1 MKIKKVTVNNRK
13 KAFELVTTKGEFD
26 FPFSRLRLKPT
37 DAHPINDAFVDKE
50 LGSQAFTYILTSG
63 KEDSVH
69 VDQVLEYNKAPDYM
83 RKTLLYKL
91 TLQAQKMIEARGVSK
106 RELVRRLHTSPTQLY
121 RLLDQSFYGKTLD
134 QMVRLLSVLDCPIDV
149 TFEKIA

>member
-13 KAFELVTTKGEFD
+13 KAFELVTTKGDFD

-37 DAHPINDAFVDKE
+37 EAHPIKEAYVDKE
-50 LGSQAFTYILTSG
+50 IGSQGFTYTLASG
-63 KEDSVH
+63 KEDTIH
-69 VDQVLEYNKAPDYM
+69 VDQVLEYNKDPDYM

-91 TLQAQKMIEARGVSK
+91 TVQAQKMIEARGISK

-121 RLLDQSFYGKTLD
+121 RLLDQAFYGKTLD
-134 QMVRLLSVLDCPIDV
+134 QMVRLLSALDCPVDF
-149 TFEKIA
+149 TFGKIG